1 MPGPG
6 GGSRGGGFGGGGS
19 RGGGFGGG
27 FGRGGGF
34 HRRPPRHHFGFY
46 HRPYGFGFFGGG
58 LLGII
63 LAPIIVI
70 LFALLFLGIY
80 LYSTVTIIANGGQV
94 VYDEEKFQD
103 YAMSEYSKHFTDDT
117 THEDNVL
124 ITVLTSEDNSQYYCI
139 AIVGDNLNY
148 RVNEMFGGEGT
159 EFARAIKG
167 SVAENYKYSLDS
179 NLALAMNKMTN
190 NITNLGLDSS
200 FQIDND
206 MSSKTD
212 SKLVNYTSLTMTEK
226 TVNDSLKSF
235 TEETGIPAIIV
246 VEAAENVFGKTMPTG
261 SIVLLLA
268 LVALIIVCIVHIV
281 KKVREKKARDKDF
294 NTSSQSSQSSQSS
307 NQNNT
312 FGGGLDNDTF
322 N

>member
-1 MPGPG
+1 MPRPG
-6 GGSRGGGFGGGGS
+6 GGFGRGFGGGGS

-94 VYDEEKFQD
+94 VYDDDKLEA
-103 YAMSEYSKHFTDDT
+103 YAMSEYEKYFQES
-117 THEDNVL
+117 EDNIL
-124 ITVLTSEDNSQYYCI
+124 ITVLTSEDNSQYCCT
-139 AIVGDNLNY
+139 AIRGENLNY
-148 RVNEMFGGEGT
+148 KVFNMFGSDNT
-159 EFARAIKG
+159 EFVDAIT
-167 SVAENYKYSLDS
+167 SSIPENYEHSLDF
-179 NLALAMNKMTN
+179 NLAEAMDKMKN
-190 NITNLGLDSS
+190 SVNSLGLDSS
-200 FQIDND
+200 YQDGIYVSN
-206 MSSKTD
+206 KAD
-212 SKLVNYTSLTMTEK
+212 SRLVNYTSLTMK
-226 TVNDSLKSF
+226 DKVVNDSLNSF
-235 TEETGIPAIIV
+235 TEETGVPVVIV
-246 VEAAENVFGKTMPTG
+246 VETVENVFGKTMPTG

-268 LVALIIVCIVHIV
+268 LVALIVVCIVHIV

-294 NTSSQSSQSSQSS
+294 NTSSQSSQSS